1 MAYLDGKTLWW
12 LHKKKKIRFVVPA
25 KDKMDIKE
33 DARAIARL
41 GGDEVCFKKRVKT
54 VIRGTGKNGILF
66 KFRGRLICLKNKLLI
81 LQYLF
86 FLKFKFFSFTT
97 EFE

>member
-1 MAYLDGKTLWW
+1 MKKQSVYVYIILIFTLS
-12 LHKKKKIRFVVPA
+12 LIP
-25 KDKMDIKE
+25 I
-33 DARAIARL
+33 IS
-41 GGDEVCFKKRVKT
+41 
-54 VIRGTGKNGILF
+54 ILF
-66 KFRGRLICLKNKLLI
+66 KFRGRLIYLKNKLLI

>member
-1 MAYLDGKTLWW
+1 MYIVNMESAFLRWHMQTVWGRIIFHIQKRISFKNAEKGKF
-12 LHKKKKIRFVVPA
+12 R
-25 KDKMDIKE
+25 
-33 DARAIARL
+33 
-41 GGDEVCFKKRVKT
+41 
-54 VIRGTGKNGILF
+54 ILF